1 MEYKE
6 ITEPGFRKK
15 NITTKVQDQETVEEV
30 CSCLTKNILQAAENT
45 IPKTT
50 LRTKERSPLACWN
63 ENF

>member
-1 MEYKE
+1 MILVVLIIPHHPKSTIPE
-6 ITEPGFRKK
+6 KK
-15 NITTKVQDQETVEEV
+15 QNQESIEEAYG
-30 CSCLTKNILQAAENT
+30 CLTKNILQAAENT

>member
-45 IPKTT
+45 IPNVQTQNST
-50 LRTKERSPLACWN
+50 PREER
-63 ENF
+63 